1 MVFVPNGGARA
12 SMRLGGMWWY
22 IVVVVAVLTVSS
34 HRHLVRGRR
43 RTGSSHSRAEE
54 YSRKF
59 YPLSK
64 LIDIALSDPSAQD

>member
-22 IVVVVAVLTVSS
+22 IVVVAVLTVSS
-34 HRHLVRGRR
+34 HRHSVRGRR

-59 YPLSK
+59 DPLSK
-64 LIDIALSDPSAQD
+64 LINIALSDLSAQD